1 MVKGLRQNQGKEGD
15 YVSLCLADIRAE
27 LRQSDASIKASAL
40 LKLSYLTMI
49 GYDMDMGL
57 AVTVEVMACAKFTVR
72 RSAYLAAAL
81 AFTADTTNG
90 GYVQRVRFRTLGT
103 NANAT
108 AARIWVNNGATTAT
122 AANNTLIDEITL
134 PTTTVSQVAAQSN
147 YELPLNFAL
156 PAGYRVYITVATA
169 PTSAGWN
176 ATVIGGKY

>member
-1 MVKGLRQNQGKEGD
+1 MPANNKTIFTRLSDVHWTISAMTVANTT
-15 YVSLCLADIRAE
+15 AD
-27 LRQSDASIKASAL
+27 
-40 LKLSYLTMI
+40 LTSGTI
-49 GYDMDMGL
+49 Y
-57 AVTVEVMACAKFTVR
+57 
-72 RSAYLAAAL
+72 L

-108 AARIWVNNGATTAT
+108 AARIWVNNGSTTAT